1 MGTNITVQFNS
12 IFKKNLFQLDI
23 HITFVNGFV
32 SETIQENELV
42 RMSKVLFSV
51 NPLNYGLNIVVETN
65 CS

>member
-23 HITFVNGFV
+23 YITFVNGFV